1 MNKIIFALLFSA
13 MPLLAYA
20 TGGNVVPLE
29 KANSNLDDTKS
40 LQKGARLFVNYCLSC
55 HSAARMRYQRMAEDL
70 NISEELMLKNL
81 MFASDKIGDTMEI
94 AMTAKDGKDWFGVP
108 PPDLSVIARS
118 RSPDWL
124 YTYLISFYVDESRP
138 FGVNNALFKDVAM
151 PHVLWELEGLKIP
164 RYKIHTDEYGNTI
177 KEIDS
182 FETLR
187 PGKLN
192 AAEYKESMRDLVNF
206 LVYLGEPAK
215 LVRYQ
220 VGVWVILFLIVLLVF
235 SYAMKKEFWKDI
247 H

>member
-1 MNKIIFALLFSA
+1 MNKIIITLLFSVI
-13 MPLLAYA
+13 PLLAHTA
-20 TGGNVVPLE
+20 GGQNVPLE
-29 KANSNLDDTKS
+29 KANIDLENKES

-55 HSAARMRYQRMAEDL
+55 HSAASMRYQRMAEDL

-81 MFASDKIGDTMEI
+81 MFASDKIGSTMEI
-94 AMTAKDGKDWFGVP
+94 AMTATDAKNWFGVP

-164 RYKIHTDEYGNTI
+164 RYKTHTDENGNII
-177 KEIDS
+177 KKIDT

-187 PGKLN
+187 PGKLTE
-192 AAEYKESMRDLVNF
+192 AKYKESMRDLVNF

-220 VGVWVILFLIVLLVF
+220 VGIWVIIFLIVLLVF